1 MRVMGH
7 VPSQENGWSYT
18 RDRGMHQARKMGGRI
33 HVTGGMYQAKRM
45 GGRIHVIGDMYLARR
60 MGDRIHVIG
69 VYTRPEK
76 LVVVYT

>member
-1 MRVMGH
+1 
-7 VPSQENGWSYT
+7 
-18 RDRGMHQARKMGGRI
+18 
-33 HVTGGMYQAKRM
+33 
-45 GGRIHVIGDMYLARR
+45 VIGDMYLARR

>member
-1 MRVMGH
+1 
-7 VPSQENGWSYT
+7 
-18 RDRGMHQARKMGGRI
+18 MGGRI
-33 HVTGGMYQAKRM
+33 HVKGSMYQAKRM